1 MICDEVG
8 GGTEYEECG
17 RELQDERA
25 AGEGNDMQT
34 GSTPLPNLSAMEDT
48 SRVSLVSCPDP
59 SPTTEGGEKKKK
71 KGEERRFL
79 SVPDTVSD
87 PVLG

>member
-25 AGEGNDMQT
+25 AGEGN
-34 GSTPLPNLSAMEDT
+34 
-48 SRVSLVSCPDP
+48 VK
-59 SPTTEGGEKKKK
+59 EGGEKGGTIS
-71 KGEERRFL
+71 GEE
-79 SVPDTVSD
+79 TEE
-87 PVLG
+87 